1 FEHDLLKLFVIMNVA
16 WHAANDPYVR
26 HFFKTWVPGARIPD
40 RKTLSTRVL
49 DEEVKTITDDVK
61 VEVQQQYAT
70 GTVDGWSTK
79 KDAIQCTGFNVN
91 GKEYPGQLHITTPER
106 KTSAN
111 LFEHVINDIQWMLT
125 LGIILVAFCCDSGGD
140 SRGLRPLLLGVMP
153 WILTIPCW
161 GHQIQLVVTDY
172 VQKAGDWVAETLANC
187 LVIIN
192 WFTGHK
198 RALSML
204 LEKQRSANAPR
215 LRSFIRAA
223 TTRWTTHYLSTR
235 RMLDLKRMLR
245 SLCEEHYDTLRL
257 AGGEKEEQVEAAEK
271 VLSIITE
278 DRNFWS
284 NLRVVKTYLEPL
296 ALAANIAQ
304 SSSTRLDH
312 VLLTLATLHR
322 TYSTKLRFDR
332 P

>member
-1 FEHDLLKLFVIMNVA
+1 M
-16 WHAANDPYVR
+16 
-26 HFFKTWVPGARIPD
+26 
-40 RKTLSTRVL
+40 
-49 DEEVKTITDDVK
+49 
-61 VEVQQQYAT
+61 
-70 GTVDGWSTK
+70 
-79 KDAIQCTGFNVN
+79 
-91 GKEYPGQLHITTPER
+91 
-106 KTSAN
+106 
-111 LFEHVINDIQWMLT
+111 
-125 LGIILVAFCCDSGGD
+125 
-140 SRGLRPLLLGVMP
+140 
-153 WILTIPCW
+153 
-161 GHQIQLVVTDY
+161 VTDY

-284 NLRVVKTYLEPL
+284 NLRVYVLYCHSRRLL
-296 ALAANIAQ
+296 M
-304 SSSTRLDH
+304 SSTVSRRIWNHLRLLPTSPKAPQH
-312 VLLTLATLHR
+312 AWITCC
-322 TYSTKLRFDR
+322 
-332 P
+332 

>member
-1 FEHDLLKLFVIMNVA
+1 MKRHIKDCEVVDSMAKDKLEAEVAAKQQKEAHDESETGTRTDAGSKHTTQTFFKISEAKPFSPQRQAEFEHDLLKLFVIMNVA

-161 GHQIQLVVTDY
+161 GHQVSTISM
-172 VQKAGDWVAETLANC
+172 
-187 LVIIN
+187 
-192 WFTGHK
+192 K
-198 RALSML
+198 RV
-204 LEKQRSANAPR
+204 
-215 LRSFIRAA
+215 
-223 TTRWTTHYLSTR
+223 YLI
-235 RMLDLKRMLR
+235 D
-245 SLCEEHYDTLRL
+245 E
-257 AGGEKEEQVEAAEK
+257 
-271 VLSIITE
+271 
-278 DRNFWS
+278 
-284 NLRVVKTYLEPL
+284 
-296 ALAANIAQ
+296 
-304 SSSTRLDH
+304 
-312 VLLTLATLHR
+312 
-322 TYSTKLRFDR
+322 
-332 P
+332 